1 MKPIKL
7 LPLLLLAPAA
17 AWATPDIT
25 VKAPTDT
32 LRYVTVSIG
41 DYIDGDY
48 DTDEPEIALF
58 TAGKV
63 VIPDVTEPSYFIS
76 SVTPEGIFV
85 LPGENITLTADKNGK
100 VIATGSQI
108 ASAMLDYAAEGDS
121 LQAIL
126 KNMNR
131 EDAGFNDI
139 YTQWRTRADRRLPIY
154 LNSPLGVYF
163 LAKSTVQAENK
174 YIDSL
179 SASATESFLA
189 PLYERERK
197 TIDNYREVQA
207 NKERIVAGAVAP
219 DITLPDME
227 GKPVALS
234 SLRGK
239 WVLLDFWGSWCR
251 WCMVGV
257 PQMKENYEKYKDVCE
272 FVGIDCR
279 ESKEA
284 WIAAVKANGLK
295 WLQLYNEPADGGK
308 PANVVYGVTGYP
320 TKILINPEGRIEIV
334 CVGEDPNFYD
344 AFPTLMG
351 K

>member
-1 MKPIKL
+1 MKSIKL

-17 AWATPDIT
+17 AWGAPDIT
-25 VKAPTDT
+25 VKAPADT
-32 LRYVTVSIG
+32 LRYITVTV
-41 DYIDGDY
+41 DEYIDDDY
-48 DTDEPEIALF
+48 DADELNIALF
-58 TAGKV
+58 TDGTV
-63 VIPDVTEPSYFIS
+63 VVPSVAEPSYFIS
-76 SVTPEGIFV
+76 SLTPGGIFV
-85 LPGENITLTADKNGK
+85 LPGENIVLTAENNGK
-100 VIATGSQI
+100 VTATGSDI
-108 ASAMLDYAAEGDS
+108 ATAMLDYAAEGDS

-126 KNMNR
+126 RNMSR
-131 EDAGFNDI
+131 EDAGFNDV
-139 YTQWRTRADRRLPIY
+139 YTQWRTRADRRLPMY

-163 LAKSTVQAENK
+163 LGQATIQAENK

-179 SASATESFLA
+179 STGATGSFLA
-189 PLYERERK
+189 PLYERQRK
-197 TIDNYREVQA
+197 SIDNYREVQA
-207 NKERIVAGAVAP
+207 NKERIVAGAEAP

-257 PQMKENYEKYKDVCE
+257 PQMKENYEKYKDVCQ

-284 WIAAVKANGLK
+284 WIAAVKANGLD

-308 PANVVYGVTGYP
+308 PANVVFGVTGYP

-334 CVGEDPNFYD
+334 CVGEDPKFYD
-344 AFPTLMG
+344 AFPALMG

>member
-25 VKAPTDT
+25 VKAPADT

-41 DYIDGDY
+41 DYIEGDY

-85 LPGENITLTADKNGK
+85 LPGENIVLTAEKNGK
-100 VIATGSQI
+100 VTATGSEI
-108 ASAMLDYAAEGDS
+108 ASAMLNYTSEGDS

-126 KNMNR
+126 RNMNR

-139 YTQWRTRADRRLPIY
+139 YTQWRTRADRRLPQY

-163 LAKSTVQAENK
+163 LAKATMQAENK

-179 SASATESFLA
+179 STSATESFLS
-189 PLYERERK
+189 PIYQRERK
-197 TIDNYREVQA
+197 SVDNYREVQA
-207 NKERIVAGAVAP
+207 NKERIVAGAEAP